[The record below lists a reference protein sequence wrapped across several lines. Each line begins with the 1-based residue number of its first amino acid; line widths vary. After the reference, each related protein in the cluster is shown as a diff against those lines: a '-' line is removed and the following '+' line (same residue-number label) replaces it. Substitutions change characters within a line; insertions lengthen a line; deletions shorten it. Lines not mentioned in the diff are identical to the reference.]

1 MNTRAF
7 NLLSN
12 IFFNILWGCSKM
24 LIFENKTL
32 LERVVVCLC
41 DIIPD
46 MRTTIFHS
54 GASYEMKCLFFLSM
68 IFSYL
73 F

>member
-1 MNTRAF
+1 
-7 NLLSN
+7 
-12 IFFNILWGCSKM
+12 M

-32 LERVVVCLC
+32 LERVLVCLC
-41 DIIPD
+41 DIIPV

-73 F
+73 FKTKQRIEDDRLYISTKY